1 MRVELDREEVIGLQ
15 ETGLLQKEIAK
26 KLGVTVKTLS
36 TFMKVNG
43 IDTRR
48 PTKYKRKALYEEKIT
63 IINSVNTGYTHMAI
77 EKKRTIKNDDK
88 NLFIPEKWNW
98 RGYA

>member
-1 MRVELDREEVIGLQ
+1 MRVELDREEVIALRDA
-15 ETGLLQKEIAK
+15 GLLQNEIAG
-26 KLGVTVKTLS
+26 KLRVTAKTLS

-48 PTKYKRKALYEEKIT
+48 PTKYKRKVLYEEEIT
-63 IINSVNTGYTHMAI
+63 ISNSVNTGYKTMVI

>member
-48 PTKYKRKALYEEKIT
+48 PTKYQKPSEEKIT
-63 IINSVNTGYTHMAI
+63 IINNVNTGYTHMAI
-77 EKKRTIKNDDK
+77 EKKRTIKNEDK
-88 NLFIPEKWNW
+88 NLYIPEKWNW
-98 RGYA
+98 RSYA

>member
-48 PTKYKRKALYEEKIT
+48 PTNYKKVSLYEEKIT

-98 RGYA
+98 RSYA

>member
-1 MRVELDREEVIGLQ
+1 MIKLDREEIITLRD
-15 ETGLLQKEIAK
+15 TGLLQKEIAG
-26 KLGVTVKTLS
+26 KLRVTAKTLS

-43 IDTRR
+43 IETKR
-48 PTKYKRKALYEEKIT
+48 PTKYKRVSNEEKIT
-63 IINSVNTGYTHMAI
+63 IINSVNTGYTHITI

-98 RGYA
+98 RSYA

>member
-15 ETGLLQKEIAK
+15 ENGLLQKEIAK
-26 KLGVTVKTLS
+26 KLRVTAKTLS

-48 PTKYKRKALYEEKIT
+48 PTKYKRKALYEEEIT

-98 RGYA
+98 RSYA

>member
-1 MRVELDREEVIGLQ
+1 MIKLDREEVIALRDA
-15 ETGLLQKEIAK
+15 GLLQKEIAG
-26 KLGVTVKTLS
+26 KLRVTAKTLS
-36 TFMKVNG
+36 TFTKVNG
-43 IDTRR
+43 IETRR
-48 PTKYKRKALYEEKIT
+48 PTKHKRVSEEKIT
-63 IINSVNTGYTHMAI
+63 IINSVNTGYTHMVI

>member
-15 ETGLLQKEIAK
+15 ETGLLQKEIAG
-26 KLGVTVKTLS
+26 KLRVTVKTLS
-36 TFMKVNG
+36 TFMKENG
-43 IDTRR
+43 IETKK
-48 PTKYKRKALYEEKIT
+48 PTNYKKSSLYEEEIT
-63 IINSVNTGYTHMAI
+63 IINSENVGYVRMAI
-77 EKKRTIKNDDK
+77 KKKRTIKNDDK